1 MGHADTLLAMG
12 GAFLAAAFLAR
23 LGGRIGLPTIPLFML
38 AGILLGPHTPGLVL
52 VEDPHDFEMLS
63 ALGLVL
69 LLFYLGLEFHLD
81 DLREGG
87 RRLAT
92 AGGIY
97 LLLNVGAGLAFGFA
111 LGWGVREALVLAGV
125 LGISSSAIVTKILI
139 DLGRIGHPETR
150 LILGV
155 IVVED
160 IFLALYL
167 AGLQP
172 VISGAQEASEFILQ
186 GGKAFG
192 FLLVLA
198 ATARYGTR
206 LIGRLIA
213 VRDNEL
219 LVISFLGAA
228 VFVAGVS
235 EVLGVADAIGA
246 FMVGLVLA
254 GTPTGP
260 RIRKLVHPLRDA
272 FAAIF
277 FFAFGLS
284 IDPGDIASVAVP
296 VTVATVLTLAM
307 NVAAGLFV
315 ARLYRYGLAPASRIA
330 TTLLARG
337 EFALILAAMAAGAGL
352 DARLSPFIAGY
363 VLVLAVL
370 GPIVAARS
378 DLLERALLGVE
389 KRLPGRRGG
398 PDGPDGPGGPEDL
411 DRPDGPDGGEG
422 GTATGRAGAGDGG
435 PDLPEGPAGTEP
447 DRSAAH
453 GTGHAP
459 EHATAERAVHGNG
472 GGRPAAHGNG
482 GPSAGAGT
490 PPPHPAD
497 VER

>member
-1 MGHADTLLAMG
+1 MGHADSLLAMG

-38 AGILLGPHTPGLVL
+38 AGILLGPHTPGLVI
-52 VEDPHDFEMLS
+52 VEDAHDFEMLS

-81 DLREGG
+81 DLKSGG
-87 RRLAT
+87 RRLLT

-139 DLGRIGHPETR
+139 DLGRIGRPETR

-167 AGLQP
+167 AALQP
-172 VISGAQEASEFILQ
+172 VISGAQGVGDMLLQ

-198 ATARYGTR
+198 AAARYGTK
-206 LIGRLIA
+206 LAGRLIA
-213 VRDNEL
+213 TRDSEL
-219 LVISFLGAA
+219 LVITFLGAA
-228 VFVAGVS
+228 VLVAGVA

-246 FMVGLVLA
+246 FMVGLILA
-254 GTPTGP
+254 GTSSGP
-260 RIRKLVHPLRDA
+260 RIRELVHPLRDA

-284 IDPGDIASVAVP
+284 IDPGDILSVVGP
-296 VTVATVLTLAM
+296 
-307 NVAAGLFV
+307 VAAAAALTVVMNIIAGLLV
-315 ARLYRYGLAPASRIA
+315 ARVYGYGAEPAAEIA
-330 TTLLARG
+330 TTLVARG
-337 EFALILAAMAAGAGL
+337 EFALILAAMAASAGL
-352 DARLSPFIAGY
+352 DNRLAPFIAGY

-370 GPIVAARS
+370 GPIAAGRS
-378 DLLERALLGVE
+378 SLLARALRSAQDLM
-389 KRLPGRRGG
+389 PGRGEPSYDDAG
-398 PDGPDGPGGPEDL
+398 SGAADGTRTRPEADSAL
-411 DRPDGPDGGEG
+411 SEPRPAE
-422 GTATGRAGAGDGG
+422 
-435 PDLPEGPAGTEP
+435 
-447 DRSAAH
+447 
-453 GTGHAP
+453 
-459 EHATAERAVHGNG
+459 TAER
-472 GGRPAAHGNG
+472 
-482 GPSAGAGT
+482 
-490 PPPHPAD
+490 
-497 VER
+497 

>member
-1 MGHADTLLAMG
+1 MGHADSLLAMG

-38 AGILLGPHTPGLVL
+38 AGILLGPHTPGLVI
-52 VEDPHDFEMLS
+52 VEDAHDFEMLS

-81 DLREGG
+81 DLKSGG
-87 RRLAT
+87 RRLLT

-139 DLGRIGHPETR
+139 DQGRIGRPETR

-167 AGLQP
+167 AALQP
-172 VISGAQEASEFILQ
+172 VISGAEGVGDMVLQ
-186 GGKAFG
+186 GAKAFG

-198 ATARYGTR
+198 AAARYGTK
-206 LIGRLIA
+206 LAGRLI
-213 VRDNEL
+213 VSRDNEL

-228 VFVAGVS
+228 VLVAGVA

-246 FMVGLVLA
+246 FMVGLILA
-254 GTPTGP
+254 GTPSGP
-260 RIRKLVHPLRDA
+260 RIRELVHPLRDA

-284 IDPGDIASVAVP
+284 IDPGDIVSVVGP
-296 VTVATVLTLAM
+296 VTAAAVLTVVM
-307 NVAAGLFV
+307 NVAAGLLV
-315 ARLYRYGLAPASRIA
+315 ARVYRYGTEPAAEIA
-330 TTLLARG
+330 TTLVARG
-337 EFALILAAMAAGAGL
+337 EFALILAAMAASAGL
-352 DARLSPFIAGY
+352 DARLAPFIAGY

-370 GPIVAARS
+370 GPIAAGQAHV
-378 DLLERALLGVE
+378 LARALRAAQGL
-389 KRLPGRRGG
+389 LPGR
-398 PDGPDGPGGPEDL
+398 
-411 DRPDGPDGGEG
+411 
-422 GTATGRAGAGDGG
+422 TAPSYD
-435 PDLPEGPAGTEP
+435 TEP
-447 DRSAAH
+447 RSPDDSTPPSPTAALP
-453 GTGHAP
+453 A
-459 EHATAERAVHGNG
+459 EAER
-472 GGRPAAHGNG
+472 
-482 GPSAGAGT
+482 
-490 PPPHPAD
+490 
-497 VER
+497 